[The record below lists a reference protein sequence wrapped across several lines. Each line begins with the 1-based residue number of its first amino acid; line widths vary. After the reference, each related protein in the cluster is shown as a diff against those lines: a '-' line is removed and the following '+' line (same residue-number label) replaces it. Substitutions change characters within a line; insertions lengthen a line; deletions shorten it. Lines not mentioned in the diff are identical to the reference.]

1 MTAPLVRQAHDAT
14 NVLHS
19 LIYFAP
25 EAEQHFTAAGL
36 EPGRMSYFAGR
47 AAPMGAVSA
56 GVVTATFYNFS
67 PDLVA
72 AAIPRAWQLAPPAAV
87 IEARFAAVDA
97 ALRRLLGPELI
108 ASPDLVTLAGLTR
121 EAARACRPEGRPL
134 YAGHADLPWPSGGA
148 HLELWHALSL
158 LREHR
163 GDGHVAALTAAG
175 LSGLE
180 ALITHTATGQ
190 GFIPEFARASRGW
203 PAADWDA
210 ATAAL
215 AARGLLDA
223 AGELTAAGQE
233 VRATV
238 ERETD
243 KMAAAPWRHLGD
255 EATEQVIQLGR
266 QLSRTVV
273 KAGAFPADGVFARP
287 RG

>member
-1 MTAPLVRQAHDAT
+1 MTSPLVRQAHDAT

-47 AAPMGAVSA
+47 AAPMGAVGA

-67 PDLVA
+67 PELVA
-72 AAIPRAWQLAPPAAV
+72 AAIPRAWRLAAPAAV
-87 IEARFAAVDA
+87 LEARFAAADA

-108 ASPDLVTLAGLTR
+108 AAPDLVTLAGLVR
-121 EAARACRPEGRPL
+121 SAAAGCAPEGRPL
-134 YAGHADLPWPSGGA
+134 YAGHADLPWPDGGP
-148 HLELWHALSL
+148 HLDLWHALSL

-180 ALITHTATGQ
+180 ALVTHTATGE

-203 PAADWDA
+203 AAADWDGA
-210 ATAAL
+210 VAGLT
-215 AARGLLDA
+215 ARGLLDA
-223 AGELTAAGQE
+223 AGELTAAGLE

-238 ERETD
+238 ERDTD
-243 KMAAAPWRHLGD
+243 RMAAPPWRHLGD
-255 EATEQVIQLGR
+255 EGTEQVIQLGR
-266 QLSRTVV
+266 QLSRAVV
-273 KAGAFPADGVFARP
+273 KAGAFPADGVFAR
-287 RG
+287 RR

>member
-1 MTAPLVRQAHDAT
+1 MTAPLARQAHDAT

-25 EAEQHFTAAGL
+25 EAERHFTAAGL
-36 EPGRMSYFAGR
+36 EAGRMSYFAGR
-47 AAPMGAVSA
+47 AAPMGAVGA

-72 AAIPRAWQLAPPAAV
+72 PLIPRAWELAAPAAV

-97 ALRRLLGPELI
+97 VFRRLLGPELI
-108 ASPDLVTLAGLTR
+108 ASADLITLAGLAR
-121 EAARACRPEGRPL
+121 EAAGACTPEGRPL

-148 HLELWHALSL
+148 HLDLWHALSL

-180 ALITHTATGQ
+180 ALVTHTATGQ
-190 GFIPEFARASRGW
+190 GFIPQFAQASRGW
-203 PAADWDA
+203 SAADWDGA
-210 ATAAL
+210 RAAL

-233 VRATV
+233 VRAKV

-243 KMAAAPWRHLGD
+243 AMAAAPWLHLGG
-255 EATEQVIQLGR
+255 EATEQVIRLGR

-287 RG
+287 RA

>member
-1 MTAPLVRQAHDAT
+1 MTSPLVRQAHDAT

-47 AAPMGAVSA
+47 AAPMGAVGA

-67 PDLVA
+67 PELVA
-72 AAIPRAWQLAPPAAV
+72 AAIPRAWRLAAPAAV
-87 IEARFAAVDA
+87 LEARFAAADA

-108 ASPDLVTLAGLTR
+108 AAPDLVTLAGLVR
-121 EAARACRPEGRPL
+121 SAAAGCAPEGRPL
-134 YAGHADLPWPSGGA
+134 YAGHADLPWPDGGP
-148 HLELWHALSL
+148 HLDLWHALSL

-180 ALITHTATGQ
+180 ALVTHTATGQ

-203 PAADWDA
+203 AAADWDGA
-210 ATAAL
+210 VARLT
-215 AARGLLDA
+215 ARGLLDG
-223 AGELTAAGQE
+223 AGELTAAGLE
-233 VRATV
+233 VRAEV
-238 ERETD
+238 ERDTD
-243 KMAAAPWRHLGD
+243 RMAAPPWQHLGD
-255 EATEQVIQLGR
+255 EGTEQVIQLGR
-266 QLSRTVV
+266 QLSRAVV
-273 KAGAFPADGVFARP
+273 KAGAFPADGVFAR
-287 RG
+287 RR

>member
-1 MTAPLVRQAHDAT
+1 MTSPLVRQAHDAT

-47 AAPMGAVSA
+47 SAPMGAVGA

-67 PDLVA
+67 PELVA
-72 AAIPRAWQLAPPAAV
+72 AAIPRAWQLATSAAI

-97 ALRRLLGPELI
+97 AFRRLLGPDLI
-108 ASPDLVTLAGLTR
+108 AAPGLVTLAGLVR
-121 EAARACRPEGRPL
+121 QAAGACTPEGRPL
-134 YAGHADLPWPSGGA
+134 YAGHADLPWPDGGP
-148 HLELWHALSL
+148 HLDLWHALSL

-163 GDGHVAALTAAG
+163 GDGHVAALSAAG

-180 ALITHTATGQ
+180 ALVTHTATGQ
-190 GFIPEFARASRGW
+190 GFTPEFARASRGW
-203 PAADWDA
+203 TTADWDGA
-210 ATAAL
+210 VAGLT
-215 AARGLLDA
+215 ARGLLDA
-223 AGELTAAGQE
+223 AGELTAAGLE
-233 VRATV
+233 VRARV
-238 ERETD
+238 ERDTD
-243 KMAAAPWRHLGD
+243 RMAAPPWLELGD

-273 KAGAFPADGVFARP
+273 KAGAFPADGVFAR
-287 RG
+287 R